1 MTIWSSPVVFA
12 SLPGASQ
19 ELLGKSAE
27 AVHGPTFFAFPVL
40 TTVLIQGWLRA
51 ASVLCVVPVLRGG
64 EKTDQQE
71 MGWLSATGCVF
82 PPPHTA
88 SQAIF
93 SPCGPVHLLSDWV
106 KQNQKGRRVLI
117 LETLLTGAAA
127 RKWPTQIFSCTRR
140 AIPTCLSWKETKRF

>member
-64 EKTDQQE
+64 EKQISRRWAGSLPQAVSSLHPT
-71 MGWLSATGCVF
+71 L
-82 PPPHTA
+82 PPKP
-88 SQAIF
+88 SSPRVVLCIF
-93 SPCGPVHLLSDWV
+93 
-106 KQNQKGRRVLI
+106 
-117 LETLLTGAAA
+117 
-127 RKWPTQIFSCTRR
+127 
-140 AIPTCLSWKETKRF
+140 